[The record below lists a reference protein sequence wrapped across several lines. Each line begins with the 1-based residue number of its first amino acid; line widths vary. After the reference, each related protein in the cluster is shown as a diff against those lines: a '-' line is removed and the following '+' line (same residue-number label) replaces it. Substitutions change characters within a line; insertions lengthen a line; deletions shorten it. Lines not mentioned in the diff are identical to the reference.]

1 MRDVIIA
8 LDFPTIKETL
18 SFLDKFDDEKPFVKV
33 GMELYLQNGPTILEA
48 IKKRGHKLFL
58 DLKLHDIPNTVYGAA
73 KGLAQFNVDILTV
86 HASGGSQMLKA
97 AKQGMIDGG
106 ANNTKVIAISQL
118 TSTSEDNMKTE
129 QLVKASLLES
139 VLNYAQ
145 LAKSSGLDGLVSSV
159 LEVEK
164 INELCGENFLTITP
178 GIRLETDETGDQK
191 RVASPKLA
199 RQLGAT
205 HIVVGRPITR
215 SNNPQAAYKRF
226 KKEFLGDNNE

>member
-18 SFLDKFDDEKPFVKV
+18 AFLDKFDDEKPFVKV
-33 GMELYLQNGPTILEA
+33 GMELYLQNGPIILEA

-106 ANNTKVIAISQL
+106 ANHTKVIAISQL

-129 QLVKASLLES
+129 QLVKDSLLES

-164 INELCGENFLTITP
+164 INDLCGENFLTITP

-215 SNNPQAAYKRF
+215 ANNPQAAYKRF

>member
-18 SFLDKFDDEKPFVKV
+18 AFLDKFDDEKPFVKV
-33 GMELYLQNGPTILEA
+33 GMELYLQNGPIILEA

-106 ANNTKVIAISQL
+106 ANHTKVIAISQL

-164 INELCGENFLTITP
+164 INDLCGENFLTITP

-215 SNNPQAAYKRF
+215 ANNPQAAYKRF